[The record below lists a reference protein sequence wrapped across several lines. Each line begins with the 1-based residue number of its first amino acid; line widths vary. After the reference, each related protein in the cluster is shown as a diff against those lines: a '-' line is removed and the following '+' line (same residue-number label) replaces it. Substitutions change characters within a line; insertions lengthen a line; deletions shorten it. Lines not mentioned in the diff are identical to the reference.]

1 MGLLCPGYH
10 VIVSRFHQWVKNK
23 HNKSTQRVYNTFEKR
38 SNTISLQPPPPPPS
52 ISFSPPPLFLANFHS
67 FSLGKR
73 KEFCLVLSHLAFEST
88 PVQFTTYP
96 LCHHISPSPL
106 IHSVR
111 FLCAIRIW
119 REFLTANVRRAFHVK
134 VATNV
139 TTIDDNLDFTVPAL
153 PVIHAHF
160 FISFISP
167 TFTSPF
173 LPFPLCCSNKVWI
186 SARGG
191 REDNPFKS
199 SLLLSLLFLSSC
211 PFICLSLFHLWL
223 ISSHTFPPLSVPS
236 QYFWKRL

>member
-1 MGLLCPGYH
+1 MSWPARWLT
-10 VIVSRFHQWVKNK
+10 
-23 HNKSTQRVYNTFEKR
+23 NKSTQRVYNTFEKR
-38 SNTISLQPPPPPPS
+38 SNTISLHPHLFLPS
-52 ISFSPPPLFLANFHS
+52 SSFSCKLSFLFNREKEGILPCLIASCIGVYSRPVHPLSTLPSH
-67 FSLGKR
+67 FSL
-73 KEFCLVLSHLAFEST
+73 
-88 PVQFTTYP
+88 P
-96 LCHHISPSPL
+96 LL
-106 IHSVR
+106 LSVR

-119 REFLTANVRRAFHVK
+119 REFFTANVRRAFHVK